1 MKTNNIFMASAATL
15 ALGIF
20 AGCQTVQPPAQPE
33 TKPVGQSTSTVQIT
47 NNGNLGGQSTQEKMF
62 KPFDGSVPAADQQA
76 FTKAQ
81 ETKNP
86 QLCNVITVQ
95 PYQEFCVKMATDPNA
110 APLRAPT
117 QQVIKCKTTTDANG
131 VKNCINV
138 EQ

>member
-1 MKTNNIFMASAATL
+1 MKANKIFMASAATL
-15 ALGIF
+15 VLGIF
-20 AGCQTVQPPAQPE
+20 AGCQTVQPPDQTE

-47 NNGNLGGQSTQEKMF
+47 NTSHLVGGATQEKMF

-86 QLCNVITVQ
+86 QFCNSITVQ
-95 PYQEFCVKMATDPNA
+95 PYQEFCVKMATDATA

-117 QQVIKCKTTTDANG
+117 QEEIKCKTTTDANG
-131 VKNCINV
+131 VKNCINF